1 MFLFNYLLYVIILS
15 LMCLKIKINRYGEI
29 RGEKKLKLKRFYER
43 IHEHIKRN
51 VKGKREK

>member
-51 VKGKREK
+51 AKGKKEK

>member
-29 RGEKKLKLKRFYER
+29 RGEKKIE
-43 IHEHIKRN
+43 IKE
-51 VKGKREK
+51 VL